1 MPSKRE
7 TQERSRPAG
16 RPLRLLF
23 VCVGNSCRSQMAE
36 GLARA
41 MGADAVEARSAG
53 TSPGDKV
60 APKAV
65 EVMREL
71 GIDISG
77 GRPKALTKEML
88 DWADMSFTMGC
99 DARDMCPAPWIA
111 TAGDWELEDPMGKGI
126 EKYRE
131 VRDEIRRRLEALFVR
146 EGIPVRELKRAN

>member
-1 MPSKRE
+1 MPRKGEPRG
-7 TQERSRPAG
+7 RPRPAG

-77 GRPKALTKEML
+77 GSPKALTKEML

-99 DARDMCPAPWIA
+99 DARDMCPAPWLA

-131 VRDEIRRRLEALFVR
+131 VRDEIRRHIESVLER
-146 EGIPVRELKRAN
+146 EGIPVRRLKGAT